1 MRVLSLVA
9 VLLLSSSLPA
19 QTVSGDELKQA
30 IPPDQMW
37 QSKNHS
43 DSVLATE
50 PPGRGLPGYPPRYFA
65 LATEL
70 QRRDLPNYPARC
82 FFIRSYN
89 FERHGTEA
97 PKLKNMTT
105 CTPAKNDQF
114 KQTDKKPKARLIP
127 AN

>member
-1 MRVLSLVA
+1 MRVLSLLVL
-9 VLLLSSSLPA
+9 LLLSSSLPA
-19 QTVSGDELKQA
+19 QTVSGD
-30 IPPDQMW
+30 DQKPTFSPNQIW
-37 QSKNHS
+37 QPKNYS

-50 PPGRGLPGYPPRYFA
+50 PQGRV
-65 LATEL
+65 
-70 QRRDLPNYPARC
+70 LPNYPARC

-89 FERHGTEA
+89 FERRGTEA

>member
-43 DSVLATE
+43 DSV
-50 PPGRGLPGYPPRYFA
+50 